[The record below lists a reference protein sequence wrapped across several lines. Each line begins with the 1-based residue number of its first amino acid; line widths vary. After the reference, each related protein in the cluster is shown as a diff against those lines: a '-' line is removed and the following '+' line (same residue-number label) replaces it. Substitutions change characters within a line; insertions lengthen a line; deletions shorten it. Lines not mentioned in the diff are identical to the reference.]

1 MSSGLPPLT
10 DLERTDLRALNA
22 RFQSWLADAALPLWA
37 MKGPDTNY
45 GGFFE
50 TIGLD
55 GEPCFDNKRVRV
67 TARQIY
73 CFALAAQNHWVGETA
88 ALIEHGWA
96 FLNGIGGRGNGSIR
110 HILTREGEIVND
122 GPDLYDQAFVLLA
135 HAECMRITGD
145 EQHAEQARSLLGW
158 MRSELGHAEAGFYD
172 RPNQKTMLRS
182 NPHMH
187 LLECAL
193 AWVSLDPDGPWW
205 ELAEEIV
212 SLCRRRFVRSSDG
225 ALQEFFNAD
234 WSARTDASAL
244 IEPGH
249 LYEWAWLLIRWQ
261 EMGGAPCDDLYR
273 RFFELGDTYGLC
285 AQRHVAVDSLTPD
298 LRWTDGQARLWPQT
312 ERLKASLALA
322 AISKGEERQ
331 RFSAHALHSALAL
344 WGYVDG
350 LLPGLWRDKLR
361 KDGQF
366 VSEPAPA
373 STFYHIICALTEL
386 DRFIKTQ

>member
-1 MSSGLPPLT
+1 
-10 DLERTDLRALNA
+10 
-22 RFQSWLADAALPLWA
+22 
-37 MKGPDTNY
+37 
-45 GGFFE
+45 
-50 TIGLD
+50 
-55 GEPCFDNKRVRV
+55 
-67 TARQIY
+67 
-73 CFALAAQNHWVGETA
+73 
-88 ALIEHGWA
+88 
-96 FLNGIGGRGNGSIR
+96 
-110 HILTREGEIVND
+110 
-122 GPDLYDQAFVLLA
+122 
-135 HAECMRITGD
+135 MRITGD

-172 RPNQKTMLRS
+172 RPDQKTMLRS

-273 RFFELGDTYGLC
+273 RLF
-285 AQRHVAVDSLTPD
+285 
-298 LRWTDGQARLWPQT
+298 
-312 ERLKASLALA
+312 
-322 AISKGEERQ
+322 
-331 RFSAHALHSALAL
+331 
-344 WGYVDG
+344 
-350 LLPGLWRDKLR
+350 
-361 KDGQF
+361 
-366 VSEPAPA
+366 
-373 STFYHIICALTEL
+373 
-386 DRFIKTQ
+386 